1 MHCCSQDVDVLEA
14 AVASGVLVRG
24 RLTGGLLTL
33 MRRSGA
39 GGVRRGWIR
48 RVRHQ

>member
-1 MHCCSQDVDVLEA
+1 MHCCSKDVDVLEA
-14 AVASGVLVRG
+14 AVASWVLVRG
-24 RLTGGLLTL
+24 RLTGGLLTP
-33 MRRSGA
+33 MRRA